1 MTMLAYVVAS
11 YMSMQLAGV
20 AGYPYYYVLPH
31 QFTYNQ
37 GNNLNIN
44 IVPINVPYHSDNATV
59 KLYING
65 LYRHCTNLKELIDFK
80 TYQLTDSYT
89 DIDMYINYHSTTI
102 CMYNL
107 VKGSASKNYNFWYT
121 PQNYS
126 YEYTLLVDFQKLCDA
141 KLECKITESSKYV
154 CTFNTKLTNLL
165 YYTIH
170 QMYSTTNK
178 TIGRSIGAIYYPPT
192 TVFTIKIER
201 FDFNSTIVARLKKYK
216 DDNEDFLHD
225 LKIAERDIV
234 KDQNYAIMS
243 YSDTERVIF
252 SCAQYISQY
261 PSVGL
266 IDSSGYNIET
276 VEGTT
281 YNELLDVGK
290 NGSMLCCIYYE
301 VTNLYGTRYIT
312 RVIANKTLLLYNK
325 TEFNNHKTTD
335 NDTSYGTLEQNIIS
349 NALKLINYLY
359 LLIPVAVLLS
369 ILITTYIYIRRKRL
383 KAETAPESI
392 NENQE
397 INYVTLDLKSSGM
410 KAPRPD
416 EPQYAQIMTTSKF

>member
-141 KLECKITESSKYV
+141 
-154 CTFNTKLTNLL
+154 
-165 YYTIH
+165 
-170 QMYSTTNK
+170 NK